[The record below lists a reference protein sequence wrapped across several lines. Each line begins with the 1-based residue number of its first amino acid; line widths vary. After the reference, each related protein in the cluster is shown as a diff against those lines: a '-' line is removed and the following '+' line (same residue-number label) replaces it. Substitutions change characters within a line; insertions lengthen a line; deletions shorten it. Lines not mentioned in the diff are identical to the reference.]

1 MTGTTERQRTRVAAY
16 ALVTGEDRRFLL
28 CRTAPGV
35 VPDPVWVLPGGGI
48 EFGESP
54 QMAVVRELEEETG
67 LAGDVRELLDVH
79 DRIIERSETGERVH
93 AIGIIYRV
101 DVSGDELRDE
111 VDGSTD
117 TCAWVPP
124 TDTANL
130 NLSALARHALSLL
143 DA

>member
-1 MTGTTERQRTRVAAY
+1 MTNATERERTRVAAY
-16 ALVTGEDRRFLL
+16 ALVTGDDRRLLL

-48 EFGESP
+48 EFGETP
-54 QMAVVRELEEETG
+54 PVAVVRELEEETG
-67 LAGDVRELLDVH
+67 LSGDVRALLDVH
-79 DRIIERSETGERVH
+79 DRVIERSETGERIH

-101 DVSGDELRDE
+101 DVSGGELRDE

-117 TCAWVPP
+117 TCAWVSPSEAADLP
-124 TDTANL
+124 
-130 NLSALARHALSLL
+130 LSALAQRALSLL